1 MVTANGWK
9 DYALIDTGEGMK
21 LERWGDYT
29 LARPDPQVI
38 WPRLKEWK
46 KVDAYYERSSDGGG
60 KWIENSPV
68 ARQWKIK
75 WKDITFITK
84 LMGFKHTGVFPE
96 QAANWE
102 WMMKRIGGYKGK
114 FSVLNLFGYTGGATL
129 ACAKAGASVVHV
141 DASKGMTMQCK
152 ENAKLSGLGEA
163 RIRYIVDDAFK
174 FVEREIRRGNIY
186 QGIIMDPPSYG
197 RGPGGQVWKLE
208 NSVYDL
214 IGNCARLMDR
224 TSDFMLIN
232 SYTTGLQPTVM
243 ANMLKMNIRLKGSV
257 TADEIGIAQEKGDII
272 LPCGCFARWEA
283 K

>member
-129 ACAKAGASVVHV
+129 ACAKAGASVVHDYAV
-141 DASKGMTMQCK
+141 
-152 ENAKLSGLGEA
+152 
-163 RIRYIVDDAFK
+163 
-174 FVEREIRRGNIY
+174 
-186 QGIIMDPPSYG
+186 QGKC
-197 RGPGGQVWKLE
+197 QVKRSW
-208 NSVYDL
+208 
-214 IGNCARLMDR
+214 
-224 TSDFMLIN
+224 
-232 SYTTGLQPTVM
+232 
-243 ANMLKMNIRLKGSV
+243 
-257 TADEIGIAQEKGDII
+257 
-272 LPCGCFARWEA
+272 
-283 K
+283 